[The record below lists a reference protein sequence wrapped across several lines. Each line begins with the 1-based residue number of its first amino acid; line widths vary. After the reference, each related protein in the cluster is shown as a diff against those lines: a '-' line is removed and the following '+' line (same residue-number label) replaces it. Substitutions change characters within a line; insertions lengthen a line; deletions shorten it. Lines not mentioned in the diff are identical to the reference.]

1 MTISVRDGRFIKM
14 MVATALS
21 VTIAQP
27 GFGEDLK
34 YKPLT
39 VKTPD
44 GLRAPNCRS
53 MRELATRR
61 STRTRRDSTPNSL
74 LSCGKPTR

>member
-21 VTIAQP
+21 VPIAQP

-44 GLRAPNCRS
+44 GLTISAQEWAN
-53 MRELATRR
+53 LTQ
-61 STRTRRDSTPNSL
+61 
-74 LSCGKPTR
+74 